1 MHTHLTFTMH
11 ISRLMT
17 SVVMILVACSVHGQV
32 TLQPKP
38 EVPSQVGIL
47 YNQESVMTYRLH
59 PRGMTLGWYRGKI
72 KTYYKT
78 TYYAVELGYMR
89 HHKETR
95 QSNDLAAVFRGE
107 TPRPYVYGKQNSFY
121 VLRGGYGVKRYY
133 SEKAKRKG
141 LAVGYSYQ
149 GGLTLGMIKP
159 YYLRLIERQEN
170 NSYAVVTKKY
180 SEEDKELFLDPYSI
194 YGGTFFTEG
203 FGEMSFLPG
212 VHGQIAAHFAF
223 GAFDE
228 YVMAIDAGL
237 LLDVF
242 PKNVPIMVADN
253 QPYFFNLFL
262 TLHIGKRS

>member
-1 MHTHLTFTMH
+1 MHMPPTITMDFR
-11 ISRLMT
+11 RLMA
-17 SVVMILVACSVHGQV
+17 SVILILVGCSVHSQV
-32 TLQPKP
+32 TLQPKA

-47 YNQESVMTYRLH
+47 YNKEGVLTYRIH
-59 PRGMTLGWYRGKI
+59 PRGMTFGWYRGKI

-78 TYYAVELGYMR
+78 TYYGLELGYMR

-107 TPRPYVYGKQNSFY
+107 TPRPYVYGKRNSFY
-121 VLRGGYGVKRYY
+121 VLRGGYGVKRYF

-149 GGLTLGMIKP
+149 GGLTLGMLKP
-159 YYLRLIERQEN
+159 YYLRLVERQDN
-170 NSYAVVTKKY
+170 NSYVVVTKKY
-180 SEEDKELFLDPYSI
+180 SEEDRELFLDPYSI
-194 YGGTFFTEG
+194 YGGTFFTTG
-203 FGEMSFLPG
+203 LSEMSFVPG
-212 VHGQIAAHFAF
+212 VHGQVAAHFAF

-237 LLDVF
+237 LVDVF
-242 PKNVPIMVADN
+242 PRNVPIMVEDN
-253 QPYFFNLFL
+253 KPYFFNLFL